1 MADEKKAAQAP
12 LDASRFAALAD
23 AYGSALHRWPQAEQA
38 GARVFAETEE
48 GRAILAGAGR
58 LDAMLDR
65 HRVEAPGRVLHGA
78 ILARATA
85 EVRQGRR
92 NRLWWLG
99 FGLAGVGLAGAVAGL
114 ALVTVVNPDMPS
126 DHYVMDAN
134 ATSFGDASPDADQ
147 TEEDL

>member
-1 MADEKKAAQAP
+1 MADQKKNAGLP
-12 LDASRFAALAD
+12 VDAKRFAALAD

-38 GARVFAETEE
+38 GARLFAETEQ
-48 GRAILAGAGR
+48 GRAILAAAGR

-65 HRVEAPGRVLHGA
+65 HRVEAPSRALHGA

-85 EVRQGRR
+85 DVRQGRR
-92 NRLWWLG
+92 NRLWWFG

-114 ALVTVVNPDMPS
+114 ALVTVVSPDMPS

-134 ATSFGDASPDADQ
+134 ATSFGDTSSDADQ

>member
-1 MADEKKAAQAP
+1 MADEKNAADVP
-12 LDASRFAALAD
+12 MDASRFAALAD
-23 AYGSALHRWPQAEQA
+23 AYGSALHRWPQAERA
-38 GARVFAETEE
+38 GARLFAETEQ
-48 GRAILAGAGR
+48 GRDILRRAGR
-58 LDAMLDR
+58 LDGVLDQSR
-65 HRVEAPGRVLHGA
+65 AAAPSRALHGA
-78 ILARATA
+78 IVSRATA

-114 ALVTVVNPDMPS
+114 ALMTVVNPDISS